1 MRTAAEDREAISV
14 ERVSKRFL
22 PTPRTQFTPPVPLV
36 SRLFKRHEPLGPS
49 SEERDDDDG
58 PDETGG
64 LEDDPLPPVPDRV
77 IWALRGVSFAV
88 RPGATLAIV
97 GSPAAGKTTLLRV
110 LSGVSTPT
118 CGRAVLR
125 GSVFPVADLATAVM
139 RADVAPATNVLKLA
153 QITGGSRRLA
163 RRRLSTILRFA
174 GAEDLGLGMEYPRG
188 LLRRMAT
195 ATALYLDHD
204 IVLLDDLGQLDSDFR
219 DACADR
225 VSERAAEGHTA
236 VLASRDLDLLER
248 VCTDALW
255 LERGEVR
262 QVGDAAAVLSGYRAN
277 IQRRKRDAALASS
290 GPPPTES
297 TQSETAQVRL
307 PVAGQSETAQIR
319 LPLGGQSAAAR
330 LPVAGRSFNKLA
342 ALIAARVVDSQGH
355 EVTIVRND
363 ESFDVELGLEIG
375 GYPVRL
381 LSLVGFAG
389 EEGQMHAAVMEP
401 DYVAYDRAGRYTVTA
416 RVSAGA
422 LPAGNY
428 GLRVNVV
435 VSQGDVV
442 LGAIGRSDVTRVE
455 ILAVEEERSGL
466 KPVDEKIVEF
476 DDDTLWAIRPA
487 TWAIRYAGT

>member
-1 MRTAAEDREAISV
+1 LSD
-14 ERVSKRFL
+14 
-22 PTPRTQFTPPVPLV
+22 
-36 SRLFKRHEPLGPS
+36 
-49 SEERDDDDG
+49 
-58 PDETGG
+58 
-64 LEDDPLPPVPDRV
+64 
-77 IWALRGVSFAV
+77 VSFAV
-88 RPGATLAIV
+88 RPGATVAIV

-110 LSGVSTPT
+110 LSGVCSPT

-174 GAEDLGLGMEYPRG
+174 GADDVGLGMEYPRG
-188 LLRRMAT
+188 LLRRMAA
-195 ATALYLDHD
+195 ATALHLDHD
-204 IVLLDDLGQLDSDFR
+204 IVLLDDLAQLDSDFR

-236 VLASRDLDLLER
+236 MLASRDLDLLER

-255 LERGEVR
+255 LERGAVV

-290 GPPPTES
+290 ASSPTES
-297 TQSETAQVRL
+297 APSETAPVRL
-307 PVAGQSETAQIR
+307 PVAEQSETAR
-319 LPLGGQSAAAR
+319 VR
-330 LPVAGRSFNKLA
+330 FPVAGRSFNKLA
-342 ALIAARVVDSQGH
+342 ALIAARVVDSEGH
-355 EVTIVRND
+355 EVTVVHND
-363 ESFDVELGLEIG
+363 EPFEIELGMEIG

-389 EEGQMHAAVMEP
+389 EESPMHVAVMEP

-416 RVSAGA
+416 RVPAGA
-422 LPAGNY
+422 LPAGIY
-428 GLRVNVV
+428 WLRVNVV
-435 VSQGDVV
+435 VSQGDHIR
-442 LGAIGRSDVTRVE
+442 GAIGRSDVTRVE
-455 ILAVEEERSGL
+455 ILAVEEARPGL
-466 KPVDEKIVEF
+466 APIDEKVVEI

-487 TWAIRYAGT
+487 TWATRYAGT